1 VTGSIW
7 LFTAKSFTS
16 QSRRKGG
23 TLGAECISAPKGAPR
38 AKRFDVRASISREI
52 VRAAERTMLRA
63 AAMNAERDYRFDGY
77 TVAYDRDEI
86 QFPVWILMI
95 LGAALLYVSLA
106 KASFILLL
114 VSGLIGCFAF
124 YSFPLLETGKTR
136 LAANPD
142 GLFIEGLGRVAWRAV
157 AAIDVAEVMVRG
169 SVYTEAEISLSEP
182 LTTALLD
189 DDRKMAPHRRFMR
202 KPFYLKSGPKIRVP
216 LDIFDRAPDDIIS
229 SLTRIWV
236 YNRGR
241 AITGLKKRVR
251 GGPA

>member
-1 VTGSIW
+1 
-7 LFTAKSFTS
+7 
-16 QSRRKGG
+16 
-23 TLGAECISAPKGAPR
+23 
-38 AKRFDVRASISREI
+38 
-52 VRAAERTMLRA
+52 MLRA
-63 AAMNAERDYRFDGY
+63 AAMKAERDDRFDGY
-77 TVAYDRDEI
+77 TVAYDRHEI
-86 QFPVWILMI
+86 QFPVWILMM

-106 KASFILLL
+106 KASVILFLL
-114 VSGLIGCFAF
+114 SGLIGCFAF

-142 GLFIEGLGRVAWRAV
+142 GLFIEGLGLLAWRAV
-157 AAIDVAEVMVRG
+157 AAIDVAEVIVRG

-182 LTTALLD
+182 LTIALLD

-216 LDIFDRAPDDIIS
+216 LDIFDRAPDDIIN

-236 YNRGR
+236 HNRGL
-241 AITGLKKRVR
+241 AVSGSKKPVQ